1 METLPCLN
9 KMKKINIPVI
19 YLSGKNLLALT
30 GLLLFSACAGLP
42 QYAALQKT
50 SDEMYEFSGHYNAE
64 SHIRYTVEHDSANV
78 YLALKTTNFNTQV
91 KILSRGLTVYIDET
105 GKKKKEKY
113 WTYPFIE
120 SRNANENFN
129 RGQLLPDFFPDQ
141 NEKAQMLYRNFQ
153 YKNPSLKLFGFDGPN
168 SSRVFFPPFDKSP
181 VQIST
186 SMDSSGVLVYNA
198 LISKS
203 ILFSGNENNRKIFTV
218 GVKSG
223 EMGNQVYSSGKPA
236 GAGMKQGGGRPGG
249 MGGGMGSGGARAG
262 NFNTGNSKIASSPID
277 FWFEVVLQ

>member
-1 METLPCLN
+1 MIKN
-9 KMKKINIPVI
+9 KVPVN
-19 YLSGKNLLALT
+19 YLSGKNLFTLA
-30 GLLLFSACAGLP
+30 GLLLFSACASLP

-50 SDEMYEFSGHYNAE
+50 NDKMFEFSGHYDAE
-64 SHIRYTVEHDSANV
+64 SNIRYTVEHDSANV
-78 YLALKTTNFNTQV
+78 YLALKTSNFNTQV

-113 WTYPFIE
+113 WTYPLIE
-120 SRNANENFN
+120 PRNANENFN
-129 RGQLLPDFFPDQ
+129 RGQLLTGQD
-141 NEKAQMLYRNFQ
+141 EKAQMLYRNSQ
-153 YKNPSLKLFGFDGPN
+153 YKNQTLKLFGFDGPK
-168 SSRVFFPPFDKSP
+168 SSKVFFPPFDKSP

-203 ILFSGNENNRKIFTV
+203 ILFSGNQNNNKIFTV

-223 EMGNQVYSSGKPA
+223 EMGNQVSSSGKPA
-236 GAGMKQGGGRPGG
+236 GAGMKQGGRGGGRHGG
-249 MGGGMGSGGARAG
+249 MGGGGARAG
-262 NFNTGNSKIASSPID
+262 NYSAGNTQRLPSPIE